1 MSKDPIFDEPM
12 KQLIITLSA
21 WRRLITKAKELENN
35 LEYIGSFILYYMDKA
50 WEEAEKDMKDS
61 EKDLMRKIKE
71 AKK

>member
-1 MSKDPIFDEPM
+1 MTERIEEPFRE
-12 KQLIITLSA
+12 LIVTVAA

-61 EKDLMRKIKE
+61 EKDLMQKMKE